1 MGEQL
6 EQWRGEVGRAY
17 QERNPYE
24 PRSAVPYFER
34 VAAGRNITSI
44 LEVGCNLGSKLG
56 AWLTALPGVSISGVE
71 PNAEA
76 VAKAAAIPGV
86 NKVVQGDAYKI
97 PFGDES
103 FDLVFT
109 SGVLMHVPTER
120 IDEAAKEIV
129 RVAKRYVLA
138 IEQRSVGEQEIQ
150 PKFRGIPHMW
160 FSRDYTKLYG
170 KFDELAFLY
179 RESYR
184 EWYLDETYVWLFG
197 KNGAK

>member
-6 EQWRGEVGRAY
+6 KQWCGEVGRAY
-17 QERNPYE
+17 QERNPFE

-34 VAAGRNITSI
+34 VAVNRNIKSI

-56 AWLTALPGVSISGVE
+56 AWLTVLPNAEISGVE

-76 VAKAAAIPGV
+76 VAKASKVPGV
-86 NKVVQGDAYKI
+86 KSVVQGDAYKL

-120 IDEAAKEIV
+120 INDAVKEIF
-129 RVAKRYVLA
+129 RVAKRYIVA
-138 IEQRSVGEQEIQ
+138 IEQRSEVEQEIQ
-150 PKFRGIPHMW
+150 PSFRGVGRMW

-170 KFDELAFLY
+170 QFDALSFIY
-179 RESYR
+179 REAYR
-184 EWYLDETYVWLFG
+184 EWYLTETYVWLFG
-197 KNGAK
+197 KNGNK

>member
-1 MGEQL
+1 MGDQL
-6 EQWRGEVGRAY
+6 KHWTGEVGRAY

-34 VAAGRNITSI
+34 AAAGRNITSI

-86 NKVVQGDAYKI
+86 TSVVQGDAYKL
-97 PFGDES
+97 PFADES
-103 FDLVFT
+103 FDLVFS
-109 SGVLMHVPTER
+109 SGVFMHIPSNR
-120 IDEAAKEIV
+120 INEAAGEAV

-138 IEQRSVGEQEIQ
+138 IEHYSESEQEIQ
-150 PKFRGIPHMW
+150 PAFRGVPHMW
-160 FSRDYTKLYG
+160 FSRDYQKLYSQ
-170 KFDELAFLY
+170 FPSLTFLY
-179 RESYR
+179 REPYR
-184 EWYLDETYVWLFG
+184 EWYLTDTFVWLFG

>member
-6 EQWRGEVGRAY
+6 EQWRGEVGHAY

-24 PRSAVPYFER
+24 PRAAVPYFER
-34 VAAGRNITSI
+34 VAVNRNIKSI

-56 AWLTALPGVSISGVE
+56 AWLMALPGVEISGVE

-76 VAKAAAIPGV
+76 VAKASQIPGV
-86 NKVVQGDAYKI
+86 KAVVQGDAYKL

-120 IDEAAKEIV
+120 INDAVKEIV
-129 RVAKRYVLA
+129 RVAKRYIVA
-138 IEQRSVGEQEIQ
+138 IEQRSEVEQEIQ
-150 PKFRGIPHMW
+150 PPFRGVPRMW
-160 FSRDYTKLYG
+160 FARDYTKLYG
-170 KFDELAFLY
+170 QFDELSFIY

-184 EWYLDETYVWLFG
+184 EWYLTETYVWLFG
-197 KNGAK
+197 KNGNK